1 MSLVMPLNCEDHGS
15 YDFGKLNL
23 ESLGECKIFVKEPDD
38 TPSFY
43 ISSES
48 GACCIDLENA
58 RYIDTKYFKNSILTK
73 NDISALYKYL
83 TSNDPLL
90 QNNSIWKSMYKF
102 WKSGN
107 ENRIVSQIQIPDM
120 PDYLSL
126 KGGENDG

>member
-73 NDISALYKYL
+73 KDIHTLCNYI
-83 TSNDPLL
+83 TSYDPLIPS
-90 QNNSIWKSMYKF
+90 NSIWKSMYKI

-107 ENRIVSQIQIPDM
+107 ENMTISEIQVPDM
-120 PDYLSL
+120 PEYHLL
-126 KGGENDG
+126 GGSHE